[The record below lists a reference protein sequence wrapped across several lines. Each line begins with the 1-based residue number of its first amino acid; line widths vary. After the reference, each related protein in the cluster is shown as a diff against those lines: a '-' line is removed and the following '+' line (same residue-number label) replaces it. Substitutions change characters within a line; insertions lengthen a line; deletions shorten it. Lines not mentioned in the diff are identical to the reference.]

1 MDRQRR
7 RARGVN
13 LRRVFSHRLPWDRP
27 ENALAITEQARRAA
41 GQPIV
46 DLTVSN
52 PTQVGLPYP
61 EATLRQVFCDVDAAA
76 YHPTP
81 RGLFQARAA
90 IAADQARRGLTVDPE
105 RLVVTA
111 SSSESYGLLFK
122 LLCDPGDA
130 VLVPE
135 PSYPLFDYLA
145 RLEGI
150 VPTAYQLAYDGAWHV
165 DFASIEAAL
174 AEARRQGHPPRA
186 LIVVNPNNPTGSFLK
201 RAEYLRLA
209 DLCAARGLAIIADEV
224 FADYAWDRVSL
235 GLTAGRE
242 PVGSVAAAADVSG
255 AALTFSLG
263 GLSKSCGL
271 PQLKLGWIQ
280 VGGRAADVAA
290 ALTRL
295 DLIADTYLSVGTPVQ
310 LAAPAL
316 LRLGAAIRTL
326 IAARVTANRDLLR
339 SLLPASS
346 PCTLLPAE
354 GGWSAILRVPAVQT
368 DAQWADTLLQ
378 DDGILVQPGY
388 FFDMP
393 PGEFLVI
400 SLLPLP
406 ALFAPAMAS
415 VVARCS
421 LPAEG

>member
-1 MDRQRR
+1 
-7 RARGVN
+7 
-13 LRRVFSHRLPWDRP
+13 VFSHRLSWDRP
-27 ENALAITEQARRAA
+27 ENALAIIEQARREA

-61 EATLRQVFCDVDAAA
+61 EATLRQALCDADAAA

-81 RGLFQARAA
+81 RGLLQARVA
-90 IAADQARRGLTVDPE
+90 IAADQTRRGLTVDPE

-122 LLCDPGDA
+122 LLCDPGDT

-150 VPTAYQLAYDGAWHV
+150 LPAGYRLAYDGDWHV

-174 AEARRQGHPPRA
+174 GEARRQGHPPRA

-224 FADYAWDRVSL
+224 FADYAWGRVSL
-235 GLTAGRE
+235 GRTAGRE
-242 PVGSVAAAADVSG
+242 PVSSAAAAADASG

-280 VGGRAADVAA
+280 VGGRDADVAA
-290 ALTRL
+290 ALARL
-295 DLIADTYLSVGTPVQ
+295 ELIADTYLSVGTPVQ

-316 LRLGAAIRTL
+316 LRLGAAVRAS
-326 IAARVTANRDLLR
+326 IAARVMANRDDLR
-339 SLLPASS
+339 
-346 PCTLLPAE
+346 
-354 GGWSAILRVPAVQT
+354 
-368 DAQWADTLLQ
+368 
-378 DDGILVQPGY
+378 
-388 FFDMP
+388 
-393 PGEFLVI
+393 
-400 SLLPLP
+400 
-406 ALFAPAMAS
+406 
-415 VVARCS
+415 
-421 LPAEG
+421 